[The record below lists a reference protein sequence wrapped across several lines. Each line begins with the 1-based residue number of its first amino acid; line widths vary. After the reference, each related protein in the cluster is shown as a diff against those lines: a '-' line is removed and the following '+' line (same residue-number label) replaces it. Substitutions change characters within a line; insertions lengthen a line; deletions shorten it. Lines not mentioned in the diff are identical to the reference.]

1 MSRRYRA
8 DFAPLDP
15 CKRDGIVSLYF
26 GALSTRRYSWLSLV
40 RAPSPSFQRSLRSA
54 LALALLRQPRLV
66 RRGPRCVRSH
76 SSVTHSL
83 LLSAGWSS
91 TVAVD
96 QLYGYMGDRANAL
109 NSTFQ
114 SASAVGRMWC
124 KINTWDHLIIHNHR
138 LPYKRMYKEG
148 GLH

>member
-1 MSRRYRA
+1 M
-8 DFAPLDP
+8 
-15 CKRDGIVSLYF
+15 
-26 GALSTRRYSWLSLV
+26 

-54 LALALLRQPRLV
+54 LALALLRQPGLV

-114 SASAVGRMWC
+114 SAIAVGRMWC

-138 LPYKRMYKEG
+138 LPYKSMYKEG
-148 GLH
+148 GGGTLISPPHPGVIVERSRGDYNDIHINCPLKI